1 MILSRALCGAALLL
15 GSSLALADAAS
26 HAQEAER
33 FLKLTRADQ
42 MSAQVYV
49 QVQQAFEQRY
59 AEQQEPGKQAMD
71 KQALLE
77 RYQLK
82 AKTTL
87 DRSLAWDKLKPSM
100 ISLYTGAFSEQELKE
115 LIAFYR
121 SPLGTKLLDNLPLI
135 TMESARLTQTKVQ
148 EVAPEVNK
156 LLTDMSAELAA
167 SKP

>member
-1 MILSRALCGAALLL
+1 MILFRTMLRMLLGAVLLL
-15 GSSLALADAAS
+15 NLGVALADTAS

-42 MSAQVYV
+42 MPAQVYL
-49 QVQQAFEQRY
+49 QVRQAFEQRY
-59 AEQQEPGKQAMD
+59 AEQAVSG

-82 AKTTL
+82 AKTAL
-87 DRSLAWDKLKPSM
+87 DRSLAWDKLKPEM
-100 ISLYTGAFSEQELKE
+100 ISLYTSAFSEQELKQ
-115 LIAFYR
+115 LIAFYQ
-121 SPLGTKLLDNLPLI
+121 SPLGSKLLDNLPI
-135 TMESARLTQTKVQ
+135 INMESARLTQKHVQ
-148 EVAPEVNK
+148 QVAPEVNK